1 MTCLIHHQNLFHLDI
16 SQLTILVINTFTYQ
30 IMHYVNRTSIIFN
43 HFTRYSHSSN
53 AMIHYLSNELILQL
67 YRWINQFYLE
77 TKEYFLSKFLQ
88 YSQEIDFIIKISPL
102 LSDSI
107 TFLSSNDLR
116 ASVYFINDR
125 LYRLVS
131 IWRDSPL
138 EYKFMKTVAMQ
149 SIEFIERI
157 RFYLDDKLDF
167 LLPILKIYTPQIWIN
182 QTMNQTFLLT
192 WSKQSDR
199 TFI

>member
-1 MTCLIHHQNLFHLDI
+1 M
-16 SQLTILVINTFTYQ
+16 Y
-30 IMHYVNRTSIIFN
+30 YVNRTSVMFN

-53 AMIHYLSNELILQL
+53 AMLQYLSNELILHL
-67 YRWINQFYLE
+67 YRWISRFYLE

-125 LYRLVS
+125 LYRLAS
-131 IWRDSPL
+131 IWRDSPM
-138 EYKFMKTVAMQ
+138 EYKLMKTIAMQ
-149 SIEFIERI
+149 LIEFIERI
-157 RFYLDDKLDF
+157 RFYLDERLDF
-167 LLPILKIYTPQIWIN
+167 LLPNLKIYTPQIWIN
-182 QTMNQTFLLT
+182 QTINQTFLLT
-192 WSKQSDR
+192 WSKRSER
-199 TFI
+199 TYPIDDQ